1 MALSAHSN
9 ELLAGYGDREDAMR
23 AYLEAGSARAAALGN
38 RGPVRYGDDGR
49 LAEDI
54 LEAYW
59 RTGFYVFTNVVQ
71 QSELRELEADL
82 NAMWAR
88 LPVTEGADTDAS
100 GQPPLTAENEAPT
113 LFWSA
118 PLADPFGGT
127 ELANGRHPA
136 RMFEPQAA
144 PRAPAKSVYLILG
157 ILQFSD
163 ACLRLYGHPDLLRIA
178 AAVNGDDFTPFNEAL
193 FVKQPGIGA
202 SVAWHQDGVT
212 HWDSPDLDP
221 GTHGFNFQVQL
232 YGSTAANA
240 LWVVPGSH
248 RHGKL
253 DIKTMVERAGSDRL
267 PDAVPVLCGPGDVS
281 ICNRQTVHGSFANVS
296 PDARV
301 SLNLGF
307 HRRRSV
313 LGIEAGGVHNDVAVY
328 DDARI
333 RQRTRVLG
341 YAINARR
348 THYPHEATVDYA
360 PLADTLHEY
369 CWNDR
374 ARSDLRDYNA
384 LDLSI

>member
-1 MALSAHSN
+1 MALSAHSDD
-9 ELLAGYGDREDAMR
+9 LLASYGEREAVMR
-23 AYLEAGSARAAALGN
+23 AYLEAGEARAATLGN
-38 RGPVRYGDDGR
+38 RGPVRYDADGR
-49 LAEDI
+49 LAGDI

-59 RTGFYVFTNVVQ
+59 RTGFYVFTDVVQ
-71 QSELRELEADL
+71 RSELQELEADL
-82 NAMWAR
+82 NAMWER
-88 LPVTEGADTDAS
+88 LPVTEGADTDAA
-100 GQPPLTAENEAPT
+100 GRPALTAENKAPT

-127 ELANGRHPA
+127 DLANGRHPA
-136 RMFEPQAA
+136 RMFEPQPA
-144 PRAPAKSVYLILG
+144 PQAPAKSVYLILG

-212 HWDSPDLDP
+212 HWDNPDLDP

-232 YGSTAANA
+232 YGSTAANG

-248 RHGKL
+248 CHGKL
-253 DIKTMVERAGSDRL
+253 DIKAMVERAGSDRL
-267 PDAVPVLCGPGDVS
+267 PEAVPVLCAPGDVS
-281 ICNRQTVHGSFANVS
+281 ICNRQTVHGSFANAS

-313 LGIEAGGVHNDVAVY
+313 LGIEAGGVHNDVAIY

-348 THYPHEATVDYA
+348 DHYPHETTYDYA
-360 PLADTLHEY
+360 PLVDTLHKY
-369 CWNDR
+369 PWHDR
-374 ARSDLRDYNA
+374 ARFDLRDYNA